1 MYSRGNPKVKKS
13 RRGEVEEVITRVS
26 MSIKILGCVSIASLN
41 YFWDDS
47 EIASHILPLISRRR
61 LKYSMGSRFLIS
73 KSTYVGN
80 TSKKDPRILSLAP
93 LTATTSFALIL
104 FGLLLLFP
112 LFHFSRSSVDL
123 WLLKRLLIDEVN
135 VKRSNTNIII
145 LICHA
150 VSSFLFSTFQILLKF
165 WDPA

>member
-80 TSKKDPRILSLAP
+80 TSKKDPLYPVSRTFNGYNFFRVNP
-93 LTATTSFALIL
+93 FRTSFTFPIIS
-104 FGLLLLFP
+104 FFSLLCRFMAAKTSFNRRSKRKTKQYEYYNFDL
-112 LFHFSRSSVDL
+112 SRSL
-123 WLLKRLLIDEVN
+123 
-135 VKRSNTNIII
+135 
-145 LICHA
+145 
-150 VSSFLFSTFQILLKF
+150 FLFIFNASNL
-165 WDPA
+165 A